1 MQAKELVVDSS
12 SSGVSKATKRPRTAS
27 EGSEAETPEAPKQPA
42 KKKKKRDKVETGG
55 LPESKAGKRER
66 SSAEDEDCLPPRPKL
81 KKRAQKDGGGPAA
94 SEVSKEHRDLEFCS
108 TEEEKEPGDRK
119 GDSLSKGKRKHKKKH
134 KERHKMGEEVIPL
147 RVLSKTEWMDLKK
160 SIWHC
165 KKLAWLL

>member
-94 SEVSKEHRDLEFCS
+94 SEVSKEHRGRY
-108 TEEEKEPGDRK
+108 PP
-119 GDSLSKGKRKHKKKH
+119 SLDYTNASAASQQRSYGN
-134 KERHKMGEEVIPL
+134 
-147 RVLSKTEWMDLKK
+147 LSF
-160 SIWHC
+160 
-165 KKLAWLL
+165 